1 VCIYIYISRNPTFV
15 PNKLAVVCIDPS
27 STITGG
33 SILGDKTRMTDLSR
47 HENAYVRPS
56 PSKGVLGGVSNY
68 TNDVVNLC
76 QAAGYDLILVE
87 SVGIGQSEVDISQGV
102 EMLILMVA
110 PGGGDGLQGVKK
122 GIVEVADMLVVNKAD
137 GNLLP
142 AAQSTAAAYKGATH
156 LFRIR
161 RKGWETIPVLLASAE
176 SRTGLGK
183 VWDQICKFKNL
194 VERDDELKRNRARQ
208 SRYWM
213 WKRVQDLI
221 TAKTQ
226 SDPVLREKARDMEHG
241 LDRGNVAPRAAAW
254 EILETI
260 KGGSNE

>member
-1 VCIYIYISRNPTFV
+1 MNSLCVSRNPTFV

-47 HENAYVRPS
+47 HENAFVRPS

-76 QAAGYDLILVE
+76 QAAGYDLTLVE

-102 EMLILMVA
+102 DMLILMVA

-142 AAQSTAAAYKGATH
+142 AARSTAAEYKGATH

-226 SDPVLREKARDMEHG
+226 SDPVLRDKARAMEHG